1 MEPEWNQFETDDISH
16 EIRRIRADIN
26 SLGNKIRAADYG
38 HSSDTKLVTKQM
50 KDLNEQ
56 INMLLHQV
64 APIEEIHLKSLA
76 VESRLERVERRL
88 KKQDEIKQLMSVEQL
103 RHTWLPIYAVIQLVL
118 SWAIFFK

>member
-1 MEPEWNQFETDDISH
+1 MEPEEFTN

-38 HSSDTKLVTKQM
+38 HSSDAKLVAKQM
-50 KDLNEQ
+50 GDLKEQ

-64 APIEEIHLKSLA
+64 APIEDIHLKSLA
-76 VESRLERVERRL
+76 VETRLERVERRL

-103 RHTWLPIYAVIQLVL
+103 RHTWLPIFALIQLVL